1 MGDDS
6 GHERQEAADNAGL
19 SGGHEGWVSTDVAAK
34 ALGVS
39 PRTVRRMLDRGELQ
53 GRLEADGINKAWT
66 VDITSVQRLRDERN
80 AGGRGR
86 EESPAVSGMAD
97 YAADVV
103 RDLAAALAE
112 ARYRLGRAESRIE
125 LTAQTEST
133 LREALERERERAD
146 RLEAELRESRRSQPG
161 PLRDEP
167 HDRLTVSETTEV
179 TETPT
184 DRGEPET
191 GVQRRS
197 RSWWRRFFGFDDQG
211 TG

>member
-1 MGDDS
+1 MGDDG

-80 AGGRGR
+80 AAGRGR
-86 EESPAVSGMAD
+86 EESRTVSGMAD

-103 RDLAAALAE
+103 RDLAADLAE

-146 RLEAELRESRRSQPG
+146 RLEAELREHRGVRPEST
-161 PLRDEP
+161 RDEP
-167 HDRLTVSETTEV
+167 HGRETDAEEPEGTDDA
-179 TETPT
+179 PP
-184 DRGEPET
+184 DRGDPET
-191 GVQRRS
+191 GVQG
-197 RSWWRRFFGFDDQG
+197 RSWLYRFFFGP
-211 TG
+211 